1 MDTVED
7 VRDYVAG
14 FPEVF
19 GGIRADGELVVAA
32 FTADLD
38 EHLQGLQASVEHPE
52 LVRVEQARYS
62 AAKLTDDIRAIRRR
76 LADDPRRPEQGGGPG
91 FIKLRAPFADLAAEL
106 HDEYGDALEITVG
119 AKPFPPEKIGALQP
133 VPIPTPTV
141 TVPGLELAV
150 TVDEATVV
158 AGENARGKVVF
169 TNRGRR
175 RLEGTTGILTG
186 GVRREGEEHMAGA
199 FVGGVAAIG
208 RTVSLEP
215 GASQELG
222 LIIGTASCLPDTS
235 YVVPPGR
242 YEVVAAVPFNQGG
255 HAANGPSPP
264 RRPRCV
270 DHRRSLLSR
279 LHPADKQLTRPGP
292 ASAGSTVALA
302 A

>member
-1 MDTVED
+1 LDTVED
-7 VRDYVAG
+7 VRDYVAD

-19 GGIRADGELVVAA
+19 SGIRADGELVVVA
-32 FTADLD
+32 FTADLE
-38 EHLQGLQASVEHPE
+38 EHLQGLRASVEHPE

-158 AGENARGKVVF
+158 TGENARGKVVF
-169 TNRGRR
+169 TNRGQR
-175 RLEGTTGILTG
+175 RLEGRTGILTG
-186 GVRREGEEHMAGA
+186 GVRREGDEFMAGA
-199 FVGGVAAIG
+199 FVGGVAAVG
-208 RTVSLEP
+208 RTVRLEP

-242 YEVVAAVPFNQGG
+242 YEVVAPVWFNQGG
-255 HAANGPSPP
+255 TPTTV
-264 RRPRCV
+264 RP
-270 DHRRSLLSR
+270 HLLAR
-279 LHPADKQLTRPGP
+279 GAWITVE
-292 ASAGSTVALA
+292 AS
-302 A
+302 

>member
-32 FTADLD
+32 FTADLE
-38 EHLQGLQASVEHPE
+38 EHLQGLRASVEHPE

-106 HDEYGDALEITVG
+106 HNEYGDALEITVG

-169 TNRGRR
+169 TNSGRR
-175 RLEGTTGILTG
+175 RVEGTTGCADVGTTG
-186 GVRREGEEHMAGA
+186 VMPTSALCRPPNESPCLRR
-199 FVGGVAAIG
+199 
-208 RTVSLEP
+208 
-215 GASQELG
+215 
-222 LIIGTASCLPDTS
+222 
-235 YVVPPGR
+235 
-242 YEVVAAVPFNQGG
+242 
-255 HAANGPSPP
+255 
-264 RRPRCV
+264 
-270 DHRRSLLSR
+270 
-279 LHPADKQLTRPGP
+279 
-292 ASAGSTVALA
+292 
-302 A
+302 